1 MLDRLRAMERLLG
14 DSCRCRSLD
23 ECGERLRTLECAQHP
38 VTAAAPR
45 GGADLLN
52 LGRGKRP

>member
-1 MLDRLRAMERLLG
+1 MERLLG